1 MWVYAAIVFSAFALA
16 ALVYRYD
23 LYDKE
28 PWPLLLLVFFAGM
41 LSGWAA
47 GRLED
52 AALLYLGQRGESV
65 AVQAALASLTEES
78 LKLLVVLA
86 VAFLFRREFNDPLDG
101 LIYGAFAGLG
111 AAVEESW
118 FYVALS
124 DDLPF
129 ALVGTEIIRL
139 ILHVFLGGLA
149 GLGVGLVR
157 FRIPYWPAIFLG
169 ALAADLLIHFAW
181 DSLCGIPA
189 MSGEAMLVQRIIAIG
204 LMLAGLGVFGL
215 SVFWGSR
222 WSRAVFAPR
231 SSKRLWGW
239 PFSLIFGSKP
249 D

>member
-1 MWVYAAIVFSAFALA
+1 MWVYLAILFSALALA

-28 PWPLLLLVFFAGM
+28 PWPLLLLAFFLGM
-41 LSGWAA
+41 LSGWVA
-47 GRLED
+47 GFLED
-52 AALLYLGQRGESV
+52 AAIFSLGQRGESV

-118 FYVALS
+118 FYLGLAEDLQIALI
-124 DDLPF
+124 
-129 ALVGTEIIRL
+129 GTEIIRL

-149 GLGVGLVR
+149 GLGVGLAR
-157 FRIPYWPAIFLG
+157 FRIPHWPAILLG
-169 ALAADLLIHFAW
+169 AFAADLLIHFAW
-181 DSLCGIPA
+181 DFLCGIPA
-189 MSGEAMLVQRIIAIG
+189 MSGKAMLIQRMIAIG

-222 WSRAVFAPR
+222 WSREIFAPR
-231 SSKRLWGW
+231 SSERLWGW
-239 PFSLIFGSKP
+239 PFSLIFGSKQ